1 MKRIKWNEGGGGI
14 KSGKRHEDTCTLLV
28 YAVSVFTVYWEKQL
42 TGCQVQPGLQN
53 LCDHLLPP
61 LWPSDT
67 RIYTSIY
74 MYECVCVC
82 VCVGGCVRACVCM
95 CVLLT
100 VGSYSVCVTKEIA
113 RNECRIWVRVD
124 SRCGGWGMLPVQ
136 SHDFFHWPLF
146 KWAALLWTAR
156 VTKKILKRSALEQRV
171 IPASP
176 RLPQL
181 RAPLG
186 GVAGQ
191 HGHRGPDSS
200 NAQHLSSWQ

>member
-82 VCVGGCVRACVCM
+82 VCVCGCVRVHVCAAHCWKLFSM
-95 CVLLT
+95 CDEGDSKEWMQDLSPCRQPLRGVRHVTGPVTWLFSLAFIQM
-100 VGSYSVCVTKEIA
+100 SCVT
-113 RNECRIWVRVD
+113 VD
-124 SRCGGWGMLPVQ
+124 SE
-136 SHDFFHWPLF
+136 SDKKDFKKKCSGAACYTCFPSPPSAPCSTRRSRRPA
-146 KWAALLWTAR
+146 WAQ
-156 VTKKILKRSALEQRV
+156 RSRQF
-171 IPASP
+171 
-176 RLPQL
+176 
-181 RAPLG
+181 
-186 GVAGQ
+186 
-191 HGHRGPDSS
+191 
-200 NAQHLSSWQ
+200 

>member
-1 MKRIKWNEGGGGI
+1 MKRIRWNEGGGGI

-53 LCDHLLPP
+53 LCDHLLLP

-67 RIYTSIY
+67 RIYTGIY
-74 MYECVCVC
+74 MYECVCVY
-82 VCVGGCVRACVCM
+82 VCPPHCWKLFSMYDEGDSKEWTQDLSRCRQPLQGVRHVTGPVTWLFSLVFIQM
-95 CVLLT
+95 
-100 VGSYSVCVTKEIA
+100 SCVT
-113 RNECRIWVRVD
+113 D
-124 SRCGGWGMLPVQ
+124 SE
-136 SHDFFHWPLF
+136 SD
-146 KWAALLWTAR
+146 
-156 VTKKILKRSALEQRV
+156 KKIKKRSAREQLV

-176 RLPQL
+176 RHPQL
-181 RAPLG
+181 CAPLG